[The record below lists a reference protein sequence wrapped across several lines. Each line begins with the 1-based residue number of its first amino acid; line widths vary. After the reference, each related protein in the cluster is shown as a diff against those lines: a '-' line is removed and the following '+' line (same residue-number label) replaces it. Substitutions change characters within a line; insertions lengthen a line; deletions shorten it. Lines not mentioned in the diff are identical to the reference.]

1 LKRHDFWNIFLTI
14 VITFC
19 SGAGIATLVDE
30 DLRKLVTNALVEK
43 LGVSQKDISI
53 LSSKK
58 IDWPN
63 SALGCPQK
71 GQYYLPVI
79 TSGYQLKVAVNSRE
93 YFVHTGAN
101 SAIICENQR
110 ITGQTSNSKFPG
122 KESSK
127 QVKAI
132 QLARKLLLT
141 NNAATSARISLVS
154 VEQRAWSE
162 VEKDCSSKSVF
173 KKNSNGYLVTLK
185 REGKNT
191 LYFSNGIHV
200 LECKLSK

>member
-1 LKRHDFWNIFLTI
+1 MKRHDFWNIFLTI

-127 QVKAI
+127 QA
-132 QLARKLLLT
+132 Q
-141 NNAATSARISLVS
+141 
-154 VEQRAWSE
+154 
-162 VEKDCSSKSVF
+162 SK
-173 KKNSNGYLVTLK
+173 
-185 REGKNT
+185 
-191 LYFSNGIHV
+191 
-200 LECKLSK
+200 